1 MKMPPKYQ
9 NRKVIHKLPS
19 DDNDSGNNSPDQEGD
34 DFVQIFAAFHNQMEK
49 KVKDKQKKLSTECDK
64 TIQHILDLSNEL
76 VSRQRQE
83 IDEKVN
89 EYKSKLEELEEDRL
103 VIIKKLKSE
112 EMKYLQL
119 HNSIINEF
127 DNIEMAQLETI
138 QTFEENYCSFIDDL
152 SDRLQSPIVRKSF
165 MKNPFIENN

>member
-1 MKMPPKYQ
+1 MPPKYQ

-19 DDNDSGNNSPDQEGD
+19 DDSGNNSPDQEGD

-49 KVKDKQKKLSTECDK
+49 KVKDKQKKLATECDK

-83 IDEKVN
+83 IDEKAN

-103 VIIKKLKSE
+103 AIIKKLRSE
-112 EMKYLQL
+112 EIKYLQL
-119 HNSIINEF
+119 HNSVINEF
-127 DNIEMAQLETI
+127 ENIEMAQLETI
-138 QTFEENYCSFIDDL
+138 QKFEKNYF
-152 SDRLQSPIVRKSF
+152 RKCF
-165 MKNPFIENN
+165 MKNPFVENN